1 MEKTMQDET
10 VKMIVEKLKEQG
22 RVVVFAKS
30 GTALKRFVYH
40 TLTDINDMPMAL
52 WGSSSDTIPPNSLG
66 CDIMYYTQTLAR
78 FAYSDEPV
86 NDAWAISGMAKT
98 FPSISAI
105 HPKRKVRKAL
115 LDTWVE
121 AGIGGMLATIVDY
134 EETVNNVIEQ
144 LLEDFADIG
153 YPASRAF
160 LTSVTQNIIELNEEG
175 YIQKVFS
182 LVPTKDMGVVV
193 LLD

>member
-10 VKMIVEKLKEQG
+10 VQMIVGKLKEQG
-22 RVVVFAKS
+22 RVIVFAKS

-52 WGSSSDTIPPNSLG
+52 WGSSSDVIPPNSLG
-66 CDIMYYTQTLAR
+66 CDISNYTTTLAR
-78 FAYSDEPV
+78 FAYSDESA
-86 NDAWAISGMAKT
+86 NDTWAIAGMSKK

-134 EETVNNVIEQ
+134 EDTVNDVIEQ
-144 LLEDFADIG
+144 LLEDFSDIG
-153 YPASRAF
+153 YPATRAF

>member
-22 RVVVFAKS
+22 RVIVFAKS

-52 WGSSSDTIPPNSLG
+52 WGSSSDAIPPDSLG

-78 FAYSDEPV
+78 FAYSDEPA
-86 NDAWAISGMAKT
+86 NDTWAIAGMSKT
-98 FPSISAI
+98 FKSISAI
-105 HPKRKVRKAL
+105 HPKRKVRKAF
-115 LDTWVE
+115 LDTWIEDGV
-121 AGIGGMLATIVDY
+121 GGMLATLVDC
-134 EETVNNVIEQ
+134 EDTVNNVIEQ
-144 LLEDFADIG
+144 VLEDFADIG

-160 LTSVTQNIIELNEEG
+160 LTSVVQNIVEIDEEG

-193 LLD
+193 LQD

>member
-1 MEKTMQDET
+1 MERTKEKEMVQR
-10 VKMIVEKLKEQG
+10 IVEKLKEQG
-22 RVVVFAKS
+22 RVIVFAKS
-30 GTALKRFVYH
+30 GTALKRFSYH

-52 WGSSSDTIPPNSLG
+52 WGSSSDAIPPDSLG

-78 FAYSDEPV
+78 FAYSDEPA
-86 NDAWAISGMAKT
+86 NDTWALAGMSKK
-98 FPSISAI
+98 FLSISAI
-105 HPKRKVRKAL
+105 HPKTKVRRAL

-121 AGIGGMLATIVDY
+121 AGVGGILATLVEY
-134 EETVNNVIEQ
+134 EDTVNDVIER

-160 LTSVTQNIIELNEEG
+160 LTSVAQNIVELDESGN
-175 YIQKVFS
+175 IQKVYS

-193 LLD
+193 LQD